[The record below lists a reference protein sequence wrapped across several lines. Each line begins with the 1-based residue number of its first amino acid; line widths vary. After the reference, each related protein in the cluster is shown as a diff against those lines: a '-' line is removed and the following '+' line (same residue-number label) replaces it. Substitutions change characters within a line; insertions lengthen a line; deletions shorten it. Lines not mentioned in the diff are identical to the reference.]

1 MTITDLP
8 GKRAHLK
15 MAPEQ
20 RVADIMADGGP
31 PAGARDSAVL
41 VLLIPANNGT
51 SESSLMDWRVV
62 LIKRN
67 TYEGVHSGQI
77 AFPGGKCE
85 KTDKGVIDTAY
96 REAFEELG
104 IVRENTETVCQLTP
118 IYIPP
123 SNFTIY
129 PILAFAKEELRFIL
143 DPREVVEYKEIEI
156 RMFNPEFSECRSL
169 ETIRGE
175 WVNAPGFVIGDYF
188 VWGATAMIL
197 SELYQL
203 VAEAKLSISLSN
215 MYISSS
221 KPSI

>member
-1 MTITDLP
+1 
-8 GKRAHLK
+8 
-15 MAPEQ
+15 
-20 RVADIMADGGP
+20 

-104 IVRENTETVCQLTP
+104 IVRENTE
-118 IYIPP
+118 
-123 SNFTIY
+123 
-129 PILAFAKEELRFIL
+129 
-143 DPREVVEYKEIEI
+143 
-156 RMFNPEFSECRSL
+156 
-169 ETIRGE
+169 
-175 WVNAPGFVIGDYF
+175 
-188 VWGATAMIL
+188 
-197 SELYQL
+197 
-203 VAEAKLSISLSN
+203 
-215 MYISSS
+215 
-221 KPSI
+221 